1 MLLEKCVLLRN
12 MTIGACTTSKF
23 QKKFNSVDQDFCC
36 VLKCADTRH
45 IAARS
50 HRRQDLFIA
59 IYVHQQAHARHWHL
73 LMSDGDVI
81 KQHLLELEGLV
92 SKHTPRVST
101 INAQLHRFQV
111 KIL

>member
-1 MLLEKCVLLRN
+1 
-12 MTIGACTTSKF
+12 
-23 QKKFNSVDQDFCC
+23 
-36 VLKCADTRH
+36 
-45 IAARS
+45 
-50 HRRQDLFIA
+50 
-59 IYVHQQAHARHWHL
+59 VHQQAHARHWHL

-111 KIL
+111 KNL